1 MKFRYVLLVTGPAYG
16 TQQATSAYQFSQAL
30 VDSGHQID
38 SIFFY
43 QEGISNANQLVSPAG
58 DEFDLVRA
66 WQALSEQQGTA
77 LNVCV
82 AAALRRGVIDAQEAE
97 LRQTLV
103 AANLQSGF
111 VLSGLGTL
119 AEAMLTSDRVIQF

>member
-1 MKFRYVLLVTGPAYG
+1 MKLRYVLLVTGPAYG

-30 VDSGHQID
+30 VESGHQID

-43 QEGISNANQLVSPAG
+43 REGIGNANQLVSPAS

-66 WQALSEQQGTA
+66 WQALAEQQSIV

-97 LRQTLV
+97 LRQALA
-103 AANLQSGF
+103 AANLQPGF